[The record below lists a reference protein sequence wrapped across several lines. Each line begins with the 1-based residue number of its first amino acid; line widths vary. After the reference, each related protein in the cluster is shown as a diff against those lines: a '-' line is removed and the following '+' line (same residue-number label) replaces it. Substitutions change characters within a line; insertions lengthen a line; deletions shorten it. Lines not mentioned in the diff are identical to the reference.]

1 MENKVLIQLTDSL
14 QMNYNQSLTF
24 LYYPLIGKDSYI
36 LYQFLLNLN
45 EQYWDKNQILEC
57 CCFHENQ
64 FERARENLEEFGL
77 LKTYLNAN
85 KNSWI
90 FCLCPPLSVNEF
102 FCHESY
108 ARIFI
113 NECGSKRYDALKS
126 YFHIDP
132 VNRNGYIEV
141 TKPFDTQRLVLW
153 NDQKEE
159 VFQRN
164 KKDEK
169 RVYSFNFDEF
179 FQGMDRIFPLRL
191 RNEEN
196 LSFIAQL
203 ASIYG
208 IDEKEM
214 KRMVQRS
221 VHPSTKEFDKETLK
235 KLVFSS
241 SKIQMPPS
249 DSYKMAPVQF
259 LKYKQ
264 NGTPISS
271 SDKKLVESLCLD
283 YSFPNEVVN
292 VLIEYCLEK
301 TNQSLTRNYVEKVAS
316 SWSRLHIDTKEKAL
330 SQIQKKPVNKKVP
343 EWYENTTQ
351 TKASE
356 KSLQKALS
364 LQKKLKGD
372 KS

>member
-1 MENKVLIQLTDSL
+1 
-14 QMNYNQSLTF
+14 
-24 LYYPLIGKDSYI
+24 
-36 LYQFLLNLN
+36 
-45 EQYWDKNQILEC
+45 
-57 CCFHENQ
+57 
-64 FERARENLEEFGL
+64 
-77 LKTYLNAN
+77 
-85 KNSWI
+85 
-90 FCLCPPLSVNEF
+90 
-102 FCHESY
+102 
-108 ARIFI
+108 
-113 NECGSKRYDALKS
+113 
-126 YFHIDP
+126 
-132 VNRNGYIEV
+132 
-141 TKPFDTQRLVLW
+141 
-153 NDQKEE
+153 
-159 VFQRN
+159 
-164 KKDEK
+164 
-169 RVYSFNFDEF
+169 
-179 FQGMDRIFPLRL
+179 MDRIFPLRL